1 MEEEISIIDSK
12 AREERIRNFLKKNKN
27 KIIIFLSIIV
37 LIVFSFFAY
46 DEYKDRKRI
55 KIAENYNLA
64 TINFNTSKENSK
76 NELVNIINQRDAIYS
91 PLALYFLI
99 DNDIINSK
107 EEVNKYFDI
116 IINEVKL
123 EKEIKNLI
131 IYKKGLFNSDY
142 DNENYLLKILEPII
156 KSNSIWK
163 SHALYLLAEYF
174 LHNNQKQKAKEF
186 YEQVITL
193 SNRNNNILS
202 EVQKRLQSEYSE

>member
-193 SNRNNNILS
+193 SNSNNNILS